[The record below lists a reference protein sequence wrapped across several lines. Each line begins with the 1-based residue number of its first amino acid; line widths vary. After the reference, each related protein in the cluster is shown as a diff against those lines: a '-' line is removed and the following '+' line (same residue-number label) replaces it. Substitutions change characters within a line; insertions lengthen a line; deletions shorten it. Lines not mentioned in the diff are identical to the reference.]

1 MNFTTFYKYYFKNFS
16 NLILDE
22 SNMLY
27 LDKIALEIKKI
38 KKKSGK
44 VFVFGNG
51 GSAAIASHFS
61 LDLSN
66 NFNIKCLNF
75 NNAELITC
83 FSNDFS
89 YENWIK
95 KVLEIHMEKK
105 DVVIL
110 ISSSGKSKNMIKAA
124 KYIKQKK
131 NKLFTFTGFSKHN
144 PLRKLGNYNLW
155 VNSYNYNQIEN
166 LHQIWLLFIVDYL
179 KKTSVLSSKKIEKS
193 IKERIKYFI

>member
-1 MNFTTFYKYYFKNFS
+1 MNFKNFYKLYFKNFL
-16 NLILDE
+16 NLIIDE
-22 SNMLY
+22 SNILY
-27 LDKIALEIKKI
+27 LDKIAQEIKKT
-38 KKKSGK
+38 KKTSGK
-44 VFVFGNG
+44 IFVFGNG

-66 NFNIKCLNF
+66 NFNVKCLNF

-83 FSNDFS
+83 FSNDFK

-105 DVVIL
+105 DIVIL

-124 KYIKQKK
+124 KFAKQKK
-131 NKLFTFTGFSKHN
+131 NKLFTFTGFSKTN

-155 VNSYNYNQIEN
+155 VNSNNYNQIEN
-166 LHQIWLLFIVDYL
+166 LHQTWLLFIVDYL
-179 KKTSVLSSKKIEKS
+179 KKITK
-193 IKERIKYFI
+193 

>member
-1 MNFTTFYKYYFKNFS
+1 MNFKIFYKHYFKNFL
-16 NLILDE
+16 NLILDK
-22 SNMLY
+22 SNILY
-27 LDKIALEIKKI
+27 LDKIAQEIKKT

-44 VFVFGNG
+44 ILVFGNG

-66 NFNIKCLNF
+66 NFNVKCLNF

-83 FSNDFS
+83 FSNDFK

-95 KVLEIHMEKK
+95 KVLEIHLEKK
-105 DVVIL
+105 DIVIL

-124 KYIKQKK
+124 QFVKKNK
-131 NKLFTFTGFSKHN
+131 NKLFTFTGFSKLN

-155 VNSYNYNQIEN
+155 VNSSNYNQIEN

-179 KKTSVLSSKKIEKS
+179 KKITK
-193 IKERIKYFI
+193 